1 MIFYSFSILFRDVF
15 ILGGDGGGGGGE
27 WWWKLEI
34 SIIII

>member
-1 MIFYSFSILFRDVF
+1 MIFYSFSILFKDVF
-15 ILGGDGGGGGGE
+15 ILGGDGGGGGE